1 MSLQRLHTL
10 EIPRRPHYASRLL
23 PAPTLHRPIEPS
35 AHQKLP
41 GFIEPQIRNH
51 ISVRRHRINR
61 LLPPQIPHLDRVVVA
76 PRRQLPF
83 TAVLGPTW
91 NPFGANRQQ
100 SMPFA
105 CPCASASA
113 RFSLPTCRTS
123 ALRPDRRSHSR
134 HTPDWSQVAARL
146 PSRWKDRPMTSRAWP
161 SWRRSWFPV
170 STSQRRK
177 EESRETVPTKR
188 PGGEGGVKRGTGGVE
203 GHGADAIDVAG
214 ERVDEMRM
222 IIDDA
227 PELGR
232 F

>member
-113 RFSLPTCRTS
+113 RFSLSYLQNQRAAPR
-123 ALRPDRRSHSR
+123 
-134 HTPDWSQVAARL
+134 SQVPQPAHARL
-146 PSRWKDRPMTSRAWP
+146 VAG
-161 SWRRSWFPV
+161 RREAPV
-170 STSQRRK
+170 ALEGQAHDVARVAVL
-177 EESRETVPTKR
+177 EEELVPR
-188 PGGEGGVKRGTGGVE
+188 FHVPEAEGGVERN
-203 GHGADAIDVAG
+203 GADEAAWG
-214 ERVDEMRM
+214 
-222 IIDDA
+222 
-227 PELGR
+227 
-232 F
+232 